1 MPSIRSRA
9 FYSVA
14 VAISGLALWVWVS
27 PAKANVNYGVN
38 VTVYNNYGYNASPP
52 VPPNRP
58 VVGTMVAGNIDHSF
72 DQEPLFQMYE
82 DFVVHYDGFITA
94 PSTGNIEFMA
104 QADDGTKFYLD
115 GVLVTDDWVDKG
127 GGGSVSDPV
136 YMVAGQPV
144 PFTLWFYENGGGA
157 WVELWWMHDDQWEI
171 VPASAFTLTAEQTTT
186 TTSTTTTTTTSTTT
200 STTTTT
206 EAPVPTSTTTEAPAP
221 TVVETTTTVEATTT
235 TVAQTTT
242 STAVPST
249 TTTTSSTST
258 SPPTT
263 LPSPEPTS
271 PTTLPVVTAEPLTD
285 EEFDV
290 FVEALSTASPSEV
303 QETLTV
309 LLEAEIT
316 EEQAFELATT
326 PTVIENATA
335 EQAQDIFDAVSVE
348 ELTDAQAE
356 ALVNIVQDAPTE
368 VREAF
373 EEEINVFN
381 GKTDTYV
388 PLGSVIPVGQRRA
401 LIAITAVAM
410 VAPVTIA
417 SRRK

>member
-14 VAISGLALWVWVS
+14 VAISGLALWGWVS
-27 PAKANVNYGVN
+27 PARADVNFGVN

-52 VPPNRP
+52 IPPNRP
-58 VVGTMVAGNIDHSF
+58 IVGTTVAGNIDHSF
-72 DQEPLFQMYE
+72 DQDPLFQMYE
-82 DFVVHYDGFITA
+82 DFVVQYDGFITA
-94 PSTGNIEFMA
+94 PSTGNVEFMA

-115 GVLVTDDWVDKG
+115 GVLITDDWVDKG

-136 YMVAGQPV
+136 YMVAGQAV

-206 EAPVPTSTTTEAPAP
+206 EAPAPTSTTTEAPAP
-221 TVVETTTTVEATTT
+221 TVAETTTTVETTTT

-242 STAVPST
+242 STVAPST
-249 TTTTSSTST
+249 TTTTSSTL
-258 SPPTT
+258 PPTT
-263 LPSPEPTS
+263 TTLLVPEPTS
-271 PTTLPVVTAEPLTD
+271 PTTLPTVTNEPLTD
-285 EEFDV
+285 EEFDA
-290 FVEALSTASPSEV
+290 FVEVLSNATPEQV

-309 LLEAEIT
+309 LLASDVT

-326 PTVIENATA
+326 PEVLENATA
-335 EQAQDIFDAVSVE
+335 EQAQDIFDAVEVQ
-348 ELTDAQAE
+348 ELTDAEAE
-356 ALVNIVQDAPTE
+356 ALVNAVQEAPTE

-373 EEEINVFN
+373 EEEINVF
-381 GKTDTYV
+381 GGQTDNYV
-388 PLGSVIPVGQRRA
+388 PLGSVVPVEQRRV
-401 LIAITAVAM
+401 LIAISAVAM
-410 VAPVTIA
+410 VAPVTVT